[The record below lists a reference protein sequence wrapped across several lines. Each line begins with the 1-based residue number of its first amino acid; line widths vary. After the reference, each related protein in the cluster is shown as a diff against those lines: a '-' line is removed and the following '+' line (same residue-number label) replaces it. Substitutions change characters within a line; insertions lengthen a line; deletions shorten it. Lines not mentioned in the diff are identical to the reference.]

1 MNPLWLA
8 LHFPY
13 LPLEARAALSPPS
26 AVIER
31 GRVVLADDAARH
43 AGIVSGTGVAAA
55 RMLAPDITLLARE
68 RPLETAAMQSLACW
82 AGIFTPRVSLT
93 PDTLLLEIGGCLRLF
108 GGIEKIVATVSAGVV
123 DLHFTAL
130 LAVAP
135 TPLAAQWLAQAGT
148 AAQCLEVADM
158 RRRLEALP
166 LDLLPPRAA
175 TALHGF
181 GVCTLAEVRR
191 LPRAALARRVGVE
204 PLQLLARAFGELA
217 DPRVDFDFP
226 ERFALPLQ
234 LPAAVDSAAGLL
246 FAARRLTSAL
256 AGWLAARQAGVREF
270 TLRLAHRGGETRL
283 LLQFADLSADGRRF
297 ERVLRERLESTTL
310 AAPVEALSLEAD
322 SPAALAGHSRALF
335 DDAQS
340 GQEAIDALLERLG
353 ARLGKTQV
361 YRLRAHDDH
370 RPECATRRAALFDK
384 IVPGGRQTPPRP
396 LWLIDPPQSLAEVDG
411 RPYRQGPLK
420 LLAGPERIES
430 GWWESGEMRAEVAGD
445 PPATAVGDI
454 RRDYFIALAADG
466 RWLWIYRDCRI
477 PGGWFA
483 HGVFA

>member
-1 MNPLWLA
+1 M
-8 LHFPY
+8 
-13 LPLEARAALSPPS
+13 
-26 AVIER
+26 
-31 GRVVLADDAARH
+31 LADDGARQ
-43 AGIVSGTGVAAA
+43 AGVVAGTGIAAA
-55 RMLAPDITLLARE
+55 RMLAPEITLLARE
-68 RPLETAAMQSLACW
+68 RSLEAATMQSLACW
-82 AGIFTPRVSLT
+82 AGGFTPRVSLT

-108 GGIEKIVATVSAGVV
+108 GGLEKIVAAVAAGIG
-123 DLHFTAL
+123 DLHFTAQ
-130 LAVAP
+130 LAAAP

-148 AAQCLEVADM
+148 AARCVEIADM

-166 LDLLPPRAA
+166 LALLPQRAA
-175 TALHGF
+175 ASLHGY
-181 GVCTLAEVRR
+181 GARTLGEVRR
-191 LPRAALARRVGVE
+191 LPGAALARRIGVE

-217 DPRVDFDFP
+217 DPRVDFVFP

-270 TLRLAHRGGETRL
+270 TLRLAHRQGETRL

-310 AAPVEALSLEAD
+310 SAPVETLQLEAD
-322 SPAALAGHSRALF
+322 APAALAGRNLALF

-353 ARLGKTQV
+353 ARLGTAQV
-361 YRLRAHDDH
+361 YRVREHHDH
-370 RPECATRRAALFDK
+370 RPECASRRATLFDK
-384 IVPGGRQTPPRP
+384 IAPGVQPTPPRP
-396 LWLIDPPQSLAEVDG
+396 LWLIAPPQSLAEVDG
-411 RPYRQGPLK
+411 HPCRQGPLK

-430 GWWESGEMRAEVAGD
+430 GWWESGEMHSEAAD
-445 PPATAVGDI
+445 SPAATALGDV

-466 RWLWIYRDCRI
+466 AWLWIYRECRV
-477 PGGWFA
+477 PGGWFV
-483 HGVFA
+483 HGIFA